1 MDVRQGRNTACGLDA
16 AQLRS
21 KIAAMNPAPK
31 QFHRSPERA
40 AGPLQSSRNS
50 GCGGEEPAF
59 RRSFRFTAQLC
70 AWLML
75 CVSGFAVGAEQ
86 WRAGVAK
93 VTITPGEPVWMAG
106 YAARTGPS
114 DGALV
119 DLHARALVL
128 TAGAARLTIVTMDL
142 IEIPDTLRELLV
154 EGLRSAHGI
163 KPEELL
169 LNVSHTH
176 GGPMVS
182 AKTVADW
189 GLPAVWEKRAESY
202 ARELVTKVNE
212 VVGRALSNAGPATL
226 NYSHARCGFA
236 MNRRISTPGGFTLGL
251 NPDGPVDHD
260 VPLLRIESSEKKLI
274 GLMFGYACHNTALGP
289 VRKLHGDYAGF
300 AQRKLEADHPET
312 ITLFLM
318 GCGGDQDPQPR
329 RHQEDAEQNG
339 LALASAVEAGL
350 STAPVQLGAM
360 LSTSLEMCPVPFAPL
375 APRAEFAERAKSGDG
390 FVSRHAQWVL
400 KQWPNPEDQ
409 PADYRLPVQVVA
421 LGQKLTLVALGGEP
435 VVDYSLRLKRE
446 LAAEGRPVWVAGYA
460 NLVSAYVPSRRVLQE
475 GGYEGTQAVIYQ
487 SLPGPFHT
495 DVEERIVASVQHQ
508 VNLLRE
514 KAKVR

>member
-1 MDVRQGRNTACGLDA
+1 M
-16 AQLRS
+16 
-21 KIAAMNPAPK
+21 
-31 QFHRSPERA
+31 
-40 AGPLQSSRNS
+40 
-50 GCGGEEPAF
+50 
-59 RRSFRFTAQLC
+59 
-70 AWLML
+70 
-75 CVSGFAVGAEQ
+75 
-86 WRAGVAK
+86 AK

-236 MNRRISTPGGFTLGL
+236 MNRRLPVGNDYRNSPF
-251 NPDGPVDHD
+251 PEGPVDHE
-260 VPLLRIESSEKKLI
+260 VPVMKVVGADGKTRAIA
-274 GLMFGYACHNTALGP
+274 FGYACHNTTLGFYQFC
-289 VRKLHGDYAGF
+289 GDYAGY
-300 AQRKLEADHPET
+300 AQEFLQADHPGAVA
-312 ITLFLM
+312 LFVT
-318 GCGGDQDPQPR
+318 GCGGDQNPYPR
-329 RHQEDAEQNG
+329 GTIELAKAHGRTLATAVNAALGSTLRPVSGTIACAMGGIDLPYAPVPGREQ
-339 LALASAVEAGL
+339 LKERLASKDQYEVRHAKRLLEKLDKGEAL
-350 STAPVQLGAM
+350 STTYP
-360 LSTSLEMCPVPFAPL
+360 
-375 APRAEFAERAKSGDG
+375 
-390 FVSRHAQWVL
+390 
-400 KQWPNPEDQ
+400 
-409 PADYRLPVQVVA
+409 YPVQVIR
-421 LGQKLTLVALGGEP
+421 LGEGDTVIALGGEV
-435 VVDYSLRLKRE
+435 VVDYALRLKKDYPP
-446 LAAEGRPVWVAGYA
+446 GRLWMAGYS
-460 NLVSAYVPSRRVLQE
+460 NDVMGYIPSKRVLKE
-475 GGYEGTQAVIYQ
+475 GGYEGGGAMRFSSTH
-487 SLPGPFHT
+487 PGPWDEIGRAH
-495 DVEERIVASVQHQ
+495 V
-508 VNLLRE
+508 
-514 KAKVR
+514 